1 MIGKEKKTETKPETN
16 PSGDHPLCDSTQPS
30 RCRQGLEGGHV
41 GGGGGG
47 GGGGGDGEDCVLDN
61 SSFIDR
67 MMRIM
72 NGEGRGIGDERLRIS

>member
-47 GGGGGDGEDCVLDN
+47 GGIGFQCN
-61 SSFIDR
+61 STHFYYC
-67 MMRIM
+67 
-72 NGEGRGIGDERLRIS
+72 EHV